1 MWLDILRLLVAFGGI
16 ALIVAFWYWL
26 MNAIGTF

>member
-1 MWLDILRLLVAFGGI
+1 MLLDILRLLVAFGAI

-26 MNAIGTF
+26 INALGTF

>member
-16 ALIVAFWYWL
+16 ALIIWFWYWL
-26 MNAIGTF
+26 MDQIGTF